1 MRICHRRTGYPS
13 GLLND
18 FHGISCVTGLI
29 NFRRCDSVKKT
40 LHIADRK
47 VSIQKFSMF
56 EKIICMQILVVEDDK
71 RISKFLIKGLEEHGY
86 LVTFCQCAEEVLSR
100 FEGLSWDLI
109 ILDVMLPGM
118 DGIQFLQTLRY
129 RKVFTPVLMLSALN
143 SIPDK
148 VTALDYGADDYLV
161 KPFHFDELLSRIKA
175 LTRRQQYREES
186 LSNAELQLGN
196 LLIKLDQYR
205 VFLNREELDLSPR
218 EYKLLNYFAENV
230 NKTVTR
236 TQILNAVWGI
246 SFDNHS
252 NVVDVYVS
260 YLRNKIEKTGD
271 KYIYT
276 VKGIGY
282 LFKG

>member
-1 MRICHRRTGYPS
+1 
-13 GLLND
+13 
-18 FHGISCVTGLI
+18 
-29 NFRRCDSVKKT
+29 
-40 LHIADRK
+40 
-47 VSIQKFSMF
+47 MF